1 MERIEDIKNI
11 PHNIKIYLYGA
22 GQGGEL
28 LCQKIRQH
36 RKDVIILGF
45 IDDIKSGLH
54 NNIKIFHLD
63 EILNED
69 NHDLIIISSV
79 HEKILSKNLIERN
92 LKKISFINQDIINPY
107 ILSNSIS
114 TKEVTN
120 LYDTLQKE
128 IDVLLHEMDITTID
142 SKDIVKEVEAFNIGW
157 DLAKTLKAINIK
169 NVFDKYLHKD
179 VKRLAIYPCS
189 IFVENSLSSFKEY
202 FDEVVLYDDYRD
214 GETISGITIQS
225 TLNIKE
231 EDEKIDAYFISTRI
245 PELKD
250 YLIDN
255 KVPKEKA
262 IWVNDIVFDIQ
273 AMESKKQDEE
283 IVNGI
288 LEKIHSSKNPLIVL
302 GGKYYNN
309 YTPTFKAFEDQ
320 GYDIFIIS
328 RVPEVSHT
336 SPNPSY
342 HLLPFENKYILNI
355 NQILLFADKIDK
367 GKILIHSEGF
377 LNPQFEG
384 FKTLCS
390 YVYPLIL
397 LRKIKTKK
405 YFFLYDLVK
414 PFYKNYKYENE
425 FLKIYKKMLNSS
437 DGLILNSNTDEAV
450 GFLKYSLGL
459 KLPMM
464 SYFRY
469 NFEINKKQEKLKDGF
484 HIVMVGGFLDDVGDE
499 MRTVSKY
506 AREILSQGLH
516 LHYYASTFGAKA
528 FRDSLSEE
536 QKRYFHL
543 EKTIMDQNE
552 LLYDISKYHAGWMVH
567 NTQKISDMISQA
579 SDQFLKDVLYMF
591 MVTTVPSA
599 VLLFGSAGLP
609 MFLNRSMH
617 GLLEKYPKECF
628 MPMELSETIG
638 LIDMID
644 DIEWKERYKKTEEYA
659 KFFTTEFNINEF
671 IEFIN

>member
-1 MERIEDIKNI
+1 MKRIENIEDI
-11 PHNIKIYLYGA
+11 PQNIKIYLYGA

-36 RKDVIILGF
+36 RKDITILGF
-45 IDDIKSGLH
+45 IDDMKSGLH
-54 NNIKIFHLD
+54 NNIKIFSLD
-63 EILNED
+63 EITDEKG
-69 NHDLIIISSV
+69 HDWIIISSYY
-79 HEKILSKNLIERN
+79 EKILVQNLVHRD
-92 LKKISFINQDIINPY
+92 LKKVFLVNQDMINPN
-107 ILSNSIS
+107 ILSNAIL
-114 TKEVTN
+114 TNEVTN
-120 LYDTLQKE
+120 LYETLQNE
-128 IDVLLHEMDITTID
+128 IDVLFEQMDITTIE
-142 SKDIVKEVEAFNIGW
+142 SKSIIKEVESFNIGW
-157 DLAKTLKAINIK
+157 DLAKTLKTINIK
-169 NVFDKYLHKD
+169 DVFDKYLQKD
-179 VKRLAIYPCS
+179 VKKLAIYPCS
-189 IFVENSLSSFKEY
+189 IFVENSLSAFKEC

-214 GETISGITIQS
+214 GETISGITIKSKQD
-225 TLNIKE
+225 TQ
-231 EDEKIDAYFISTRI
+231 EDESIDAYFISTRI
-245 PELKD
+245 PELKE
-250 YLIDN
+250 YLLEER
-255 KVPKEKA
+255 VPREKA
-262 IWVNDIVFDIQ
+262 IWVNDIVFDMQTIASTQ
-273 AMESKKQDEE
+273 EDEQPIE
-283 IVNGI
+283 DI
-288 LEKIHSSKNPLIVL
+288 LEKIEKAKNPLIVL

-309 YTPTFKAFEDQ
+309 YTPTFKAFENE
-320 GYDIFIIS
+320 GHDIFIIS

-342 HLLPFENKYILNI
+342 HLLPFENKYVLNI
-355 NQILLFADKIDK
+355 NQILKFADRISK
-367 GKILIHSEGF
+367 GKVLIHSEGF

-414 PFYKNYKYENE
+414 PFYKNYKYEKE
-425 FLKIYKKMLNSS
+425 FVQIYKEMLSSS

-469 NFEINKKQEKLKDGF
+469 NFEIQKKQEKLQEGF

-499 MRTVSKY
+499 MRTVSQY

-528 FRDSLSEE
+528 FRDSISEE
-536 QKRYFHL
+536 QRKYFHL

-579 SDQFLKDVLYMF
+579 NDQFLKDVLYMF

-628 MPMELSETIG
+628 IPMELSETIG
-638 LIDMID
+638 LTDMIN
-644 DIEWKERYKKTEEYA
+644 DIEWEDRYKKTEEYSQL
-659 KFFTTEFNINEF
+659 FTTEFNIKEF

>member
-1 MERIEDIKNI
+1 MKRIENIEDI
-11 PHNIKIYLYGA
+11 PQNIKIYLYGA

-36 RKDVIILGF
+36 RKDITILGF
-45 IDDIKSGLH
+45 IDDMKRGLH
-54 NNIKIFHLD
+54 NNIKIFSLD
-63 EILNED
+63 EITDEKG
-69 NHDLIIISSV
+69 HDWIIVSSYY
-79 HEKILSKNLIERN
+79 EKVLVQNLIQRDF
-92 LKKISFINQDIINPY
+92 KKVFLINQDMINPN
-107 ILSNSIS
+107 ILSNAIS
-114 TKEVTN
+114 TNEVTN
-120 LYDTLQKE
+120 LYETLQNE
-128 IDVLLHEMDITTID
+128 IDILFEQMGITTIE
-142 SKDIVKEVEAFNIGW
+142 SKSIIKEVEAFNIGW
-157 DLAKTLKAINIK
+157 DLAKTLKTINIK
-169 NVFDKYLHKD
+169 DVFDKYLQKD
-179 VKRLAIYPCS
+179 VKKLAIYPCS
-189 IFVENSLSSFKEY
+189 IFVENSLSAFKEC

-214 GETISGITIQS
+214 GETISGITIKSKQDTQENES
-225 TLNIKE
+225 
-231 EDEKIDAYFISTRI
+231 IDAYFISTRI
-245 PELKD
+245 PELKE
-250 YLIDN
+250 YLLEER
-255 KVPKEKA
+255 VPREKA

-273 AMESKKQDEE
+273 AMASTQEDEQLIE
-283 IVNGI
+283 DI
-288 LEKIHSSKNPLIVL
+288 LEKVEKAKNPLIVL

-309 YTPTFKAFEDQ
+309 YTPTFKAFEDE

-355 NQILLFADKIDK
+355 NQILKFADRINK
-367 GKILIHSEGF
+367 GTVLIHSEGF

-414 PFYKNYKYENE
+414 PFYKNYKYEKE
-425 FLKIYKKMLNSS
+425 FVKIYKEMLSSS

-459 KLPMM
+459 NLPMM

-469 NFEINKKQEKLKDGF
+469 NFEIQKKQEKLQDGF

-499 MRTVSKY
+499 MRTVSQY

-536 QKRYFHL
+536 QRKYFHL

-579 SDQFLKDVLYMF
+579 NDQFLKDVLYMF
-591 MVTTVPSA
+591 LVTTVPSA

-628 MPMELSETIG
+628 IPMELSETVG
-638 LIDMID
+638 LTDMID
-644 DIEWKERYKKTEEYA
+644 DIEWEERYKRTQEYA
-659 KFFTTEFNINEF
+659 RLFTTEFNIKEF